1 MQYLWTHPLRKCTLP
16 IKVDCPQKEYPLP
29 RGNFRE
35 RGWNHLRP
43 SLNESARGPLSIPG
57 QPCDSLVIIFW
68 VGQGSL
74 SRFFSVVAGS
84 APVSINRATDQMV
97 DSSLSSPCFL
107 FPLPL
112 DVFLAVFFASS
123 PTFWVAKEGE
133 IQTVS
138 RWTRRETLTIDRN
151 DAFASL

>member
-1 MQYLWTHPLRKCTLP
+1 MQYLWTHHLRKCTLP

-29 RGNFRE
+29 RGI
-35 RGWNHLRP
+35 L
-43 SLNESARGPLSIPG
+43 ESFDGIICILVWMSQPGVHSAFQASHVTPWRSSSELARGV
-57 QPCDSLVIIFW
+57 C
-68 VGQGSL
+68 QG
-74 SRFFSVVAGS
+74 FFQWLPVV
-84 APVSINRATDQMV
+84 PKCLNRATDQLV

-107 FPLPL
+107 FPLLL

-133 IQTVS
+133 IQTVA
-138 RWTRRETLTIDRN
+138 RWTRRETVTVDRN